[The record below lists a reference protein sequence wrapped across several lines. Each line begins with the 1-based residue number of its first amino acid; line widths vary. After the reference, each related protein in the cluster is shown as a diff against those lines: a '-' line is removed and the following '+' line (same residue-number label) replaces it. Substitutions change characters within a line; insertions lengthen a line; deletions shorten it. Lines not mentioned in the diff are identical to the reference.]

1 MSPWQLSVIHIKSQL
16 ALKFGQTPK
25 VCGGGEMWLSA
36 NGGSSPQS
44 YWLKLK
50 LTTEANG
57 PEKERVTTTDHYTD
71 DILSANWPTR
81 PLHFSQFELR
91 VLGLVTSW
99 SFLVFNVRRIE
110 SHGAPGRA
118 LNSVGAALS
127 LEHTTTSSV
136 YVVCLVRNLSACNIS
151 ESYQRLPALNFSPAC
166 PPGEVCHRWLGNR
179 KR

>member
-1 MSPWQLSVIHIKSQL
+1 MNHHVLVIPRSFLWYYHHAYGLHLHTGRELLKICKICKPVSEEEMGTMTQASAYRDAAVVTSCEGVLISSDGMSPWQLSVIHIKSQL

-71 DILSANWPTR
+71 DILSANWPTPPR
-81 PLHFSQFELR
+81 HFSQFELR

-99 SFLVFNVRRIE
+99 SVLVFNV
-110 SHGAPGRA
+110 H
-118 LNSVGAALS
+118 
-127 LEHTTTSSV
+127 
-136 YVVCLVRNLSACNIS
+136 
-151 ESYQRLPALNFSPAC
+151 
-166 PPGEVCHRWLGNR
+166 
-179 KR
+179 